1 MANSTSFENSI
12 RIVRTNRTIEVSKS
26 FDKAASRFG
35 TREYEAMQQV
45 RKDYPDFTI
54 VVKTVRTKADH
65 FKGLTVSAQQSTAY
79 KNVRRYEILSQKL
92 EKLQVSFSR
101 KREETG

>member
-1 MANSTSFENSI
+1 MTEYRLRKGSI
-12 RIVRTNRTIEVSKS
+12 FLCGETTKPMR
-26 FDKAASRFG
+26 
-35 TREYEAMQQV
+35 
-45 RKDYPDFTI
+45 RK
-54 VVKTVRTKADH
+54 
-65 FKGLTVSAQQSTAY
+65 TVSAQQSTAY

>member
-1 MANSTSFENSI
+1 MRMEWERGRFVNRPCDAVQNRVVILRKGSRRRISTAQTRYTEA
-12 RIVRTNRTIEVSKS
+12 
-26 FDKAASRFG
+26 DKRNEPCAGGEILRCA
-35 TREYEAMQQV
+35 Q
-45 RKDYPDFTI
+45 D
-54 VVKTVRTKADH
+54 
-65 FKGLTVSAQQSTAY
+65 VSAQQSTAY